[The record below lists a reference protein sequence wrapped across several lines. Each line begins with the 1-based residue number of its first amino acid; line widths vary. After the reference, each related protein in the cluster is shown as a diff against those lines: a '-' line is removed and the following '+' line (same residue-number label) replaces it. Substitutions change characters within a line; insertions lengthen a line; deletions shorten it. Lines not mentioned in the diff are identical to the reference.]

1 MKNLDL
7 MDLNESKGV
16 AYDTLRFIEAYQ
28 AQLRAI
34 NEHILKLENSQNE
47 TSQVKKELQGKE
59 KITPK

>member
-1 MKNLDL
+1 